1 MKLGNKLKLP
11 NGGGADDTVISRNL
25 REGGL
30 MDFLFDISPV
40 RLALM
45 TGIGIGMF
53 LGIIMGLI
61 VASLCVAAKRGDEL
75 EEITEYDILERF

>member
-1 MKLGNKLKLP
+1 
-11 NGGGADDTVISRNL
+11 
-25 REGGL
+25 

-53 LGIIMGLI
+53 IGAFVGLF
-61 VASLCVAAKRGDEL
+61 VASLCVAAKRGDEILASREDEL
-75 EEITEYDILERF
+75 EEIVEYDIIQRF

>member
-1 MKLGNKLKLP
+1 M
-11 NGGGADDTVISRNL
+11 
-25 REGGL
+25 E
-30 MDFLFDISPV
+30 FLFNISPV

-53 LGIIMGLI
+53 LGIIVGLW
-61 VASLCVAAKRGDEL
+61 VASLCVASKRGDEKVKEMEL

>member
-1 MKLGNKLKLP
+1 
-11 NGGGADDTVISRNL
+11 
-25 REGGL
+25 

-53 LGIIMGLI
+53 LGAIVGLF
-61 VASLCVAAKRGDEL
+61 VASLCVAAKRGDEILTSRKDEL